1 MKILA
6 LLVLGIISAAAAAA
20 IEEEESTQRDKRVFS
35 LFSIVQF
42 PNEECATT
50 DINVKAGVCTT
61 TKHQAHCSTT
71 LHTAS
76 GVYFFHPPLPT
87 FWRKSRLGR
96 RHLSTFNII

>member
-61 TKHQAHCSTT
+61 SSECTAGAG
-71 LHTAS
+71 TAS
-76 GVYFFHPPLPT
+76 GKCASGFGGELVVYCLSFVL
-87 FWRKSRLGR
+87 SRY
-96 RHLSTFNII
+96 NI